1 MAEAHDIRGPTHL
14 PSRETTAWVAEASNA
29 IRVLVV
35 EDEARICSLIED
47 AFSTAVSRC
56 LLDQFGGRSRGRRT
70 GRASSRRKPRLA
82 ILDLRL
88 EEAVRDN
95 ERLDRLPGVSTAGS
109 DGLVGGSLQFERCR
123 SGWLPIPIH

>member
-1 MAEAHDIRGPTHL
+1 MPFEFWSWRMKLGSQLDRGRL
-14 PSRETTAWVAEASNA
+14 FDGGFEV
-29 IRVLVV
+29 
-35 EDEARICSLIED
+35 
-47 AFSTAVSRC
+47 

-70 GRASSRRKPRLA
+70 GRASSRGKPRLA